1 MAEIQ
6 TIPDAK
12 GSATPRIVGQRDRY
26 FTELF
31 EIFKAD
37 KNCVMI
43 TADNGAPTLD
53 QFAEQLPKQFIQ
65 VGIAEQQ
72 MFGMAAGLAV
82 EGKKVFCYAIAPF
95 VTTRVHE
102 FIKLDVC
109 AMDLPIVLLGVGAGY
124 AYDVMGPSHHT
135 VEDISIMRA
144 LPNLVIWSPCDGP
157 TAAALARRSYE
168 LSSPQY
174 IRFDR
179 AGVADVYDEA
189 PNLVRGF
196 QVVGGN
202 VDGDSRS
209 DVDILAT
216 SAMVDNA
223 CKVAALLGDKVRVRV
238 VDVFRL
244 KPILSAELLAHL
256 QDADHVVTLEEHFL
270 NGGLGSIVAE
280 IFADNHV
287 KTPLYRMGIPDEF
300 VFDYGGR
307 ENIWKRFGLD
317 TESVSS
323 AIRTYCGS
331 SSRVTPCLR

>member
-6 TIPDAK
+6 TIPDTK

-37 KNCVMI
+37 KHCVMI
-43 TADNGAPTLD
+43 TADNGAPSLD
-53 QFAEQLPKQFIQ
+53 QFAEELPKQFIQ

-124 AYDVMGPSHHT
+124 AYAQMGPSHHT

-157 TAAALARRSYE
+157 TAAALARRSYK

-179 AGVADVYDEA
+179 AGVADIYEAA
-189 PNLVRGF
+189 PNLINGF
-196 QVVGGN
+196 APVLITTN
-202 VDGDSRS
+202 PRPNRA
-209 DVDILAT
+209 DVCILAT
-216 SAMVDNA
+216 SAMVQNA
-223 CKVAALLGDKVRVRV
+223 INVARLLGGKVSAVV
-238 VDVFRL
+238 VDVYRL
-244 KPILSAELLAHL
+244 KPILSAELLSYL
-256 QDADHVVTLEEHFL
+256 QDFDRVVTLEEHFL

-307 ENIWKRFGLD
+307 ENIWRRFNLD
-317 TESVSS
+317 AESVAE
-323 AIRTYCGS
+323 AIKTWTRS
-331 SSRVTPCLR
+331 V